1 MSEQSAE
8 STTEAPA
15 DGSSESTEAATQA
28 VVASTEQQGDPAEAL
43 GEGGKKA
50 LEAERKAR
58 KEAEAATAELR
69 KQLQAVEDSKLSD
82 LERAQK
88 AAEEAEARATATA
101 TLTEKLRI
109 VARHGLT
116 EADVDDLPDDLE
128 KAERLAARLAA
139 SADSGPRPDPTQGGM
154 GGTGT
159 KTKGDAFADFANNFF
174 TR

>member
-1 MSEQSAE
+1 MSDQPAE
-8 STTEAPA
+8 STTATEPAEATTEA
-15 DGSSESTEAATQA
+15 VIESTEK
-28 VVASTEQQGDPAEAL
+28 QGDPADAL

-69 KQLQAVEDSKLSD
+69 KQLQAVEDSKLTD
-82 LERAQK
+82 LERAKK

-101 TLTEKLRI
+101 NLTEKLRI

-139 SADSGPRPDPTQGGM
+139 KDNGPRPDPTQGGM
-154 GGTGT
+154 GGTGS